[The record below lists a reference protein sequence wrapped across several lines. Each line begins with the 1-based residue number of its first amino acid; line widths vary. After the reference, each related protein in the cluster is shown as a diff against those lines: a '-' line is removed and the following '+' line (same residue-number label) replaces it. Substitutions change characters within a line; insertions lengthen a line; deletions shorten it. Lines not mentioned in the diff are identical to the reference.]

1 MSDHSPS
8 EAAAAEPFA
17 KPPRARRG
25 PGERARLKVG
35 KKLLRLVSARRELPL
50 PERPTTVD
58 SPLEFVAALLLAWE
72 DHDAGALAEL
82 FVEDADFV
90 TEVGLW
96 WTSRHSL
103 RRALA
108 WWFEGMYADA
118 TFHIERIDE
127 RRPARDAAVLT
138 LRWRIEGQRDPE
150 GEATDLRRGIMTV
163 VLAKL
168 PAGGWL
174 ATNAQLTDIAMM
186 ADTNLSIGGVVTPTS
201 YLRPVED
208 SRAPTD

>member
-1 MSDHSPS
+1 MSDLSPS
-8 EAAAAEPFA
+8 EPA
-17 KPPRARRG
+17 KARSGRRG

-35 KKLLRLVSARRELPL
+35 KKLRRLVSARREVPL
-50 PERPTTVD
+50 PERPTTID

-72 DHDAGALAEL
+72 DHDASAFSEL

-103 RRALA
+103 RRAVA
-108 WWFEGMYADA
+108 WWFEQMHADSV
-118 TFHIERIDE
+118 FHIERIDE
-127 RRPARDAAVLT
+127 RRPGRDVAVLT

-150 GEATDLRRGIMTV
+150 GEPTDPRRGIMTV
-163 VLAKL
+163 VLARL

-186 ADTNLSIGGVVTPTS
+186 ADTNLSRAGVVTPTS
-201 YLRPVED
+201 YLKP
-208 SRAPTD
+208 APTD